1 MPMTDLVIVRH
12 GETDWNLVQR
22 IQGSTDIPLNDTGR
36 AQAAAAAESLAGET
50 WHAIVTSPLSRARE
64 TARIIARRLDLGE
77 PQVDDR
83 LVERAYGEAEG
94 LDAAALADRFPG
106 MEGVPGLERRGDVT
120 RRVLPA
126 LESIALENPGRR
138 VLIVA
143 HGGVIGSVVRWVTD
157 KALPA
162 GRTRIPN
169 GSAHRFRYSDGLL
182 VLEEFNGLPVEPPIR
197 REAPIGSAL
206 TSSS

>member
-1 MPMTDLVIVRH
+1 MSMTELILVRH
-12 GETDWNLVQR
+12 GETDWNLAQR

-36 AQAAAAAESLAGET
+36 AQAAAAAESLAAET

-77 PQVDDR
+77 PQTDDR

-106 MEGVPGLERRGDVT
+106 MDGVPGIERRSDVT

-126 LESIALENPGRR
+126 LESIALENPARR

-157 KALPA
+157 RALP
-162 GRTRIPN
+162 GNGTRIPN

-182 VLEEFNGLPVEPPIR
+182 VLEQFNGLPVEPPIR
-197 REAPIGSAL
+197 REAAIESAL

>member
-1 MPMTDLVIVRH
+1 MSMTDLVIVRH
-12 GETDWNLVQR
+12 GETDWNLAQR

-36 AQAAAAAESLAGET
+36 AQAAATAESLAGEE
-50 WHAIVTSPLSRARE
+50 WHAIVTSPLGRARE
-64 TARIIARRLDLGE
+64 TARIISRRLDLGE
-77 PQVDDR
+77 PQVDGR

-94 LDAAALADRFPG
+94 LDAAALAERFPG
-106 MEGVPGLERRGDVT
+106 MEGVPGIERRSDVT

-126 LESIALENPGRR
+126 LESIALENQGRR

-157 KALPA
+157 KALPG

-169 GSAHRFRYSDGLL
+169 GSAHRFRYRDGLL

-197 REAPIGSAL
+197 REAAIGSAL